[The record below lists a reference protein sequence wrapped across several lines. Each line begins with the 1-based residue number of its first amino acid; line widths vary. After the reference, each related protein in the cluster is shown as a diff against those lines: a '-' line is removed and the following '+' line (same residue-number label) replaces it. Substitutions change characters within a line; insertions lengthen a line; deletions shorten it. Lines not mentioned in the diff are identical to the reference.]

1 LPIPSA
7 DQLNGVRGPI
17 HLKDALA
24 FANAATSQVFV
35 VDSAGQLSVRFSRYG
50 RGPGEATM
58 IGTLMACRDAVGIQS
73 RDALHW
79 WTFTGN
85 YLRTTRAEAS
95 EAGWIVEPKAVLDD
109 CSAVIEVE
117 RRTEPTGTEAFRV
130 AHVLQK
136 DGVRTLLATIEQ
148 LSRFGVDF
156 AGRRTTLPLPWAVD
170 VQVSS
175 AAGQVILG
183 SGVRPEFQVFSADG
197 RLQRVVRWTA
207 RQVPLTAAHRTLFM
221 AYRDSA
227 MYASPDEAPLLQL
240 FDQLAFSGK
249 WPAFAQILAA
259 TDGSVWVREFA
270 NRDLLRALPVDPP
283 DEGTDWLVFGPD
295 GELRGSAQVPGN
307 FTVRS
312 ISSHTLL
319 GTVLDSTGVERIAR
333 ADVRWQRAP

>member
-1 LPIPSA
+1 
-7 DQLNGVRGPI
+7 
-17 HLKDALA
+17 
-24 FANAATSQVFV
+24 
-35 VDSAGQLSVRFSRYG
+35 
-50 RGPGEATM
+50 
-58 IGTLMACRDAVGIQS
+58 
-73 RDALHW
+73 
-79 WTFTGN
+79 
-85 YLRTTRAEAS
+85 
-95 EAGWIVEPKAVLDD
+95 
-109 CSAVIEVE
+109 
-117 RRTEPTGTEAFRV
+117 
-130 AHVLQK
+130 
-136 DGVRTLLATIEQ
+136 
-148 LSRFGVDF
+148 
-156 AGRRTTLPLPWAVD
+156 
-170 VQVSS
+170 
-175 AAGQVILG
+175 
-183 SGVRPEFQVFSADG
+183 
-197 RLQRVVRWTA
+197 
-207 RQVPLTAAHRTLFM
+207 M